1 MQLMHS
7 NTPLDSLEI
16 MRAQQRM
23 GRNEDNF
30 RIAEFKTNYPH
41 IERNHRYRL
50 APNQGQSIR
59 VGDFL
64 IAKRTLVPA
73 NPNFIELPPA
83 GDFGTPADF
92 VAGLVG
98 PGYFDN
104 VRFPAVDILPIFD
117 NDEDVVYE
125 GVAKDFVPGSV
136 ANLLTAANYESFLLQ
151 PVTLFQLPYGT
162 VGYRGR
168 TQYVNLANIVA
179 GNKFEV
185 DRIDPFTG
193 SVWFKLIQ

>member
-7 NTPLDSLEI
+7 NTPLDSMEV
-16 MRAQQRM
+16 RNSQKRM

-30 RIAEFKTNYPH
+30 RVAEFKSHYPH
-41 IERNHRYRL
+41 VERNHRYRL
-50 APNQGQSIR
+50 APLQGQSIR
-59 VGDFL
+59 QGDFL
-64 IAKRTLVPA
+64 IANRTLVA
-73 NPNFIELPPA
+73 SNPNFIQLPPA
-83 GDFGTPADF
+83 GDFGLSSDF
-92 VAGLVG
+92 VAGMVG

-117 NDEDVVYE
+117 NDEDLVYE
-125 GVAKDFVPGSV
+125 GVAKDFVPGSLSNPFD
-136 ANLLTAANYESFLLQ
+136 ASNYEALLLQ
-151 PVTLFQLPYGT
+151 PVTLYQLPYGT

-168 TQYVNLANIVA
+168 TQYVNTGNIAA

-185 DRIDPFTG
+185 VRIDPNTG